1 MTITLPVYLQMKHKY
16 VFEHNMGL
24 AVHAATNKPRGII
37 RRFESTAAAHRFVE
51 EFRAPNHCP
60 NAFSEIVT
68 RRSIESL
75 LPRQNAFGDWTDHWI
90 GDEDGSD
97 YCAV

>member
-1 MTITLPVYLQMKHKY
+1 MKTNNNTHKY
-16 VFEHNMGL
+16 VFEHNMGR
-24 AVHAATNKPRGII
+24 AVDAATNKPRGII
-37 RRFESTAAAHRFVE
+37 WRFESTAAADRFVK

-60 NAFSEIVT
+60 NAFAEIVT

-75 LPRQNAFGDWTDHWI
+75 LPRQNAFGDWSDQWI
-90 GDEDGSD
+90 GEGNGSD